1 MQTMQDQGTY
11 TIFVEWTDRMLNQDK
26 SFRTGNTIVKIMAPH
41 EAEAIALAAQMVTS
55 IRGHLDCMVTQ
66 TTILE
71 VEL

>member
-11 TIFVEWTDRMLNQDK
+11 TIFVEWMDRSQNHAK
-26 SFRTGNTIVKIMAPH
+26 PTPIGSTIVKVLAPH
-41 EAEAIALAAQMVTS
+41 EAEAIATAAQMVTS
-55 IRGHLDCMVTQ
+55 IRGHLDCMVTK

>member
-11 TIFVEWTDRMLNQDK
+11 TIFVEWMDRSQSDAV
-26 SFRTGNTIVKIMAPH
+26 RYQTGSTIVKVLAPH
-41 EAEAIALAAQMVTS
+41 EAEAIATAAQMVTS
-55 IRGHLDCMVTQ
+55 IRGHLDCMVTR